1 MVDSDTQFLDSDTQ
15 TLCYVYAIKIV
26 TGKKSAHFQTLII
39 TKLFTQLCSTIT
51 YWTLTMI
58 WTVNFADQQNFK
70 IMIWLRKSMI
80 CIKNF
85 EKILD
90 SDSRVS
96 TTNKYF
102 NNVAV
107 VIVVELLLLVSLTGN
122 S

>member
-1 MVDSDTQFLDSDTQ
+1 M
-15 TLCYVYAIKIV
+15 
-26 TGKKSAHFQTLII
+26 
-39 TKLFTQLCSTIT
+39 
-51 YWTLTMI
+51 
-58 WTVNFADQQNFK
+58 
-70 IMIWLRKSMI
+70 
-80 CIKNF
+80 KNF

-102 NNVAV
+102 KNVAV